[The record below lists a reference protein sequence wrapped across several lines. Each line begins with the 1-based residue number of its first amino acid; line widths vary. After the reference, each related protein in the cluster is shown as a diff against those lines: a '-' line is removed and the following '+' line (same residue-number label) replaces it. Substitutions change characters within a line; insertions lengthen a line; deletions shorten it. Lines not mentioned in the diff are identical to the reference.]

1 MIITITMA
9 TVTTTVMAI
18 TMVMTVTA
26 TMIIT
31 AIITGSGSVGC
42 STVWLIATTTADM
55 NLASGKLSS
64 GALIT
69 SCDTSLSGVTTP
81 AAAIPGFS

>member
-1 MIITITMA
+1 
-9 TVTTTVMAI
+9 
-18 TMVMTVTA
+18 
-26 TMIIT
+26 
-31 AIITGSGSVGC
+31 
-42 STVWLIATTTADM
+42 M

-81 AAAIPGFS
+81 AAAIPGFSWRVRTT